1 MCQGG
6 PVRRALE
13 KAMAR
18 SVAMGAGG
26 LVCFF
31 LANVPLGAQPEEE
44 LDPCA
49 DVFGQQDLNACWA
62 REVERAE
69 EELNQVYLA
78 LRQKLP
84 PRGAESLDNAQKLW
98 LEFREA
104 HIGTLYGVESPAA
117 TYGRDY
123 PMCLSISR
131 TALTRARTRQLRR
144 LLDREDETVCPL

>member
-1 MCQGG
+1 
-6 PVRRALE
+6 VRKALE
-13 KAMAR
+13 KAVSWWR
-18 SVAMGAGG
+18 VAMGAGG
-26 LVCFF
+26 LACLL
-31 LANVPLGAQPEEE
+31 LASVPLAAQPEEE

-69 EELNQVYLA
+69 DELNQVYLA

-84 PRGAESLDNAQKLW
+84 PRGAESLDKAQKLW

-104 HIGTLYGVESPAA
+104 HIGTLYGDESPAE
-117 TYGRDY
+117 TYGREY

-131 TALTRARTRQLRR
+131 TTLTRARIRQLRR
-144 LLDREDETVCPL
+144 VLEREDESVCPL